1 MNPYE
6 VLGLKPGAS
15 QDEIKSAYRKLIK
28 QYHPDKY
35 IDNPLKDLAE
45 QKIREINE
53 AYDALSK
60 NSSSNTYSYG
70 NSNNQSN
77 TTNSSTNYSNTSSNT
92 SYEFQEVRK
101 YVNSRNY
108 SAAEQIL
115 NSIANRNAEWHF
127 LYGVILLNKGWYDSA
142 YEHVST
148 AARMEPNNFEYRQV
162 LNSLNQ
168 RASNYSNP
176 YYRTTNRNSQDPCDC
191 CMQLWCLDSICE
203 CFGGDI
209 ISCC

>member
-15 QDEIKSAYRKLIK
+15 QDEIKKAYRKLIK
-28 QYHPDKY
+28 QYHPDQY

-45 QKIREINE
+45 QKMREINE
-53 AYDALSK
+53 AYDALTK
-60 NSSSNTYSYG
+60 NNGNYGRSNSYS
-70 NSNNQSN
+70 NS
-77 TTNSSTNYSNTSSNT
+77 TNSSTSYSNTSSN
-92 SYEFQEVRK
+92 SSFNLQEIRR
-101 YVNSRNY
+101 YINNRNFT
-108 SAAEQIL
+108 AAEQSL
-115 NSIANRNAEWHF
+115 NSISNRNAEWHF
-127 LYGVILLNKGWYDSA
+127 LYGAVMLNKGWYDSA

-148 AARMEPNNFEYRQV
+148 ATRMDPNNFEYRQV

-168 RASNYSNP
+168 RTTNYSNP
-176 YYRTTNRNSQDPCDC
+176 YYRTTRGGSQDPCDC
-191 CMQLWCLDSICE
+191 CLQLWCLDSLCE

>member
-6 VLGLKPGAS
+6 VLGLKQGAS

-28 QYHPDKY
+28 QYHPDQY

-45 QKIREINE
+45 QKMREINE
-53 AYDALSK
+53 AYDTLTK
-60 NSSSNTYSYG
+60 NNGNYGSSNNYS
-70 NSNNQSN
+70 NS
-77 TTNSSTNYSNTSSNT
+77 TNSSTSYSNTSSNN
-92 SYEFQEVRK
+92 SFNLQEIRR
-101 YVNSRNY
+101 YINSRNFT
-108 SAAEQIL
+108 AAEQSL
-115 NSIANRNAEWHF
+115 NSIPNRNAEWHF
-127 LYGVILLNKGWYDSA
+127 LYGVVMINKGWYDSA

-148 AARMEPNNFEYRQV
+148 ATRMDPNNFEYRQV

-168 RASNYSNP
+168 RTTNYSNP
-176 YYRTTNRNSQDPCDC
+176 YYRTTRGGSQDPCDC
-191 CMQLWCLDSICE
+191 CMQLWCLDTLCE